1 MSIKKLLITSGLIL
15 SINFAPIPAE
25 AQVFGYLP
33 SPNSTAKAYIP
44 PSARTKAK
52 ASYPKKAKSSYHKKH
67 YKKTK
72 ARKYRAYQSRRY
84 R

>member
-15 SINFAPIPAE
+15 SINLAPIPAE
-25 AQVFGYLP
+25 AQWIVNPF
-33 SPNSTAKAYIP
+33 SSNAKAYIP

-67 YKKTK
+67 YKKAK